1 MIALNLC
8 GILVGI
14 KINTLKVSFY
24 YSYWNYGYTGFNNSL
39 WNILLVYAVI
49 YWAKGSL
56 RLLLEAEK

>member
-14 KINTLKVSFY
+14 KINTLKGSSY
-24 YSYWNYGYTGFNNSL
+24 YSYWKYGFTGFNNSL

-56 RLLLEAEK
+56 RLLEAEK